1 MYTSLYDH
9 PLSPENT
16 EIDFVQDQD
25 ELVDD
30 DGNIINDTDS
40 EISEDDVIMDQ
51 DGEIIGYL
59 NQE

>member
-1 MYTSLYDH
+1 MQ
-9 PLSPENT
+9 PEKDYADYLLDQHLGG
-16 EIDFVQDQD
+16 EESDFIT
-25 ELVDD
+25 DD

-40 EISEDDVIMDQ
+40 EISDDDVIMDQ